1 MNYCQ
6 FTFYTICRF
15 LRTGICF
22 HKQLLS
28 VILRSY
34 MKTFI
39 FHIYFIFV
47 SNLAISLNV
56 RKSFAALLQIVNV

>member
-1 MNYCQ
+1 
-6 FTFYTICRF
+6 
-15 LRTGICF
+15 
-22 HKQLLS
+22 
-28 VILRSY
+28 